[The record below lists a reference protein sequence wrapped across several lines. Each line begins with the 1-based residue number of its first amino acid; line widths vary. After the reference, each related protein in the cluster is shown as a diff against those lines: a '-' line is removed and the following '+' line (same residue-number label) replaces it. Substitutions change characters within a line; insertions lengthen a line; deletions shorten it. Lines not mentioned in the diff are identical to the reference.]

1 MLDLAMLTC
10 PTKVI
15 GADPTLP
22 FAYLPTFDLSE
33 ATAVDYDFVP
43 DASHFLQLEQPERC
57 AAMERDYLASH
68 GIH

>member
-1 MLDLAMLTC
+1 MLTC

-22 FAYLPTFDLSE
+22 FAYLPTFGLRE

-57 AAMERDYLASH
+57 AAMVRDYLASH